1 MKYLIAKL
9 LLTGLVYSQD
19 CNEINWEKYY
29 NSKGRNM
36 RGCDLTDANLEKANL
51 TGAYLEGANL
61 EGENLEEVL
70 SGYIKGVPISLP
82 KGWALVDGV
91 LVSKKKTK

>member
-1 MKYLIAKL
+1 MKYLIVKL

-29 NSKGRNM
+29 SSKGRDM

-51 TGAYLEGANL
+51 TGANL
-61 EGENLEEVL
+61 EGENLEEVI

>member
-1 MKYLIAKL
+1 MKYLIVKL

-36 RGCDLTDANLEKANL
+36 RGCDLTDANL

-61 EGENLEEVL
+61 EGENLEEVI

-91 LVSKKKTK
+91 LVSKRKTK

>member
-1 MKYLIAKL
+1 MR
-9 LLTGLVYSQD
+9 LTGKNIITV
-19 CNEINWEKYY
+19 
-29 NSKGRNM
+29 KGVICEVVTLQM
-36 RGCDLTDANLEKANL
+36 QTLK
-51 TGAYLEGANL
+51 
-61 EGENLEEVL
+61 GENLEEVI